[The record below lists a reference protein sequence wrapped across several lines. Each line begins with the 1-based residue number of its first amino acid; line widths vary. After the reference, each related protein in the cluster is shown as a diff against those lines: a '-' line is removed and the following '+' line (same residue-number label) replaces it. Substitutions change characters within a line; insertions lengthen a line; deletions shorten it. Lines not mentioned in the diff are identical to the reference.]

1 VASMSAWNL
10 PGAIAAPLHPQPL
23 LLAGP
28 APANGAAAPAANPP
42 GIELAPGEVA
52 FTGCVLSG
60 VTPHER
66 AHFGQPEIAT
76 YLDSVFASLAS
87 GKSLQVGDAV
97 VSARIEKG
105 HLVMRMSDVRQIALS
120 VKRSF
125 YDRAYLVAIVYIPK
139 KSVDENGKLRM
150 VVMEGR

>member
-1 VASMSAWNL
+1 
-10 PGAIAAPLHPQPL
+10 
-23 LLAGP
+23 
-28 APANGAAAPAANPP
+28 
-42 GIELAPGEVA
+42 EVA

-120 VKRSF
+120 VKRRF
-125 YDRAYLVAIVYIPK
+125 YDRAYLVGIVYIPK

-150 VVMEGR
+150 VVMEGRYGKILVQGNRHYRSSVIARYFKDLPGRQADLHDADHDALRAHDLPGL